1 MTNLEPENSQGEVS
15 ELTKDWRKHWL
26 NRPDDYT
33 LEEWLD
39 KFWDERGGRELYFP
53 TEEEN

>member
-1 MTNLEPENSQGEVS
+1 MTNMVPENSQGEVS